1 MTDWAPGGGGPGS
14 TTTDSRPLAGRRVG
28 VVREHHFPDGA
39 DPGLTP
45 TFDAAVGTL
54 GELGAELVDVALP
67 HYPEMFAVNIATLLA
82 ESFAYHR
89 PTLGS
94 RWSDYGYGTRLALV
108 QGAMV
113 TGADFVQAQR
123 ARRVVQRELAAL
135 LGRVDVLVMP
145 TIASGAP
152 GYERVND
159 LDHLFGFIHTPYWDS
174 TGNPVLVVPMGF
186 TDGGLPLSLQLA
198 AAPFAEALLV
208 GVGDAFQQATDWHR
222 RVPPMVADPVAGS
235 GVPVASGLPTAPSG
249 PPPPAAAPTDEAV
262 ATVSLL
268 LSRAGVQVEGDELVH
283 RPTGTRG

>member
-67 HYPEMFAVNIATLLA
+67 HYPEMFAVNIATLLV

-135 LGRVDVLVMP
+135 LGRVDVLV
-145 TIASGAP
+145 
-152 GYERVND
+152 
-159 LDHLFGFIHTPYWDS
+159 HTPYWDS

-222 RVPPMVADPVAGS
+222 RVPPMVADLVAGS